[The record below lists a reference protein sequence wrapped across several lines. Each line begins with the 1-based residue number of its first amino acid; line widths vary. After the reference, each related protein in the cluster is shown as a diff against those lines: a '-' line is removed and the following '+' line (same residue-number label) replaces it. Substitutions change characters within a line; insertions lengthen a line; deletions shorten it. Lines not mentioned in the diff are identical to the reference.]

1 MNVNRVEFVCGRHIH
16 PSTTLT
22 HQLSQPLPRSN
33 AVSSCITFIT
43 QELEQENPTPII
55 LMILFVMVP
64 GAWSAPH
71 IQRKLGVRGALLF
84 IVLLNTFATLF
95 IQFFCYNPE
104 TASRFPIAAICYGI
118 GIGATYPI
126 QRTVFYS
133 LSPFGQENEMISIFQ
148 ACCMIIQFLPGI
160 FYTGINEML
169 GSLRWAMSSLVLFWL
184 IGWVFVFMID
194 FDKGVA
200 DAAKTA
206 HLKYTDGVTSAK
218 VSSAIA
224 AEFRKSELAN
234 KKR

>member
-1 MNVNRVEFVCGRHIH
+1 
-16 PSTTLT
+16 
-22 HQLSQPLPRSN
+22 
-33 AVSSCITFIT
+33 
-43 QELEQENPTPII
+43 
-55 LMILFVMVP
+55 
-64 GAWSAPH
+64 
-71 IQRKLGVRGALLF
+71 
-84 IVLLNTFATLF
+84 
-95 IQFFCYNPE
+95 
-104 TASRFPIAAICYGI
+104 
-118 GIGATYPI
+118 
-126 QRTVFYS
+126 
-133 LSPFGQENEMISIFQ
+133 
-148 ACCMIIQFLPGI
+148 
-160 FYTGINEML
+160 ML